1 MNNVIDLIEKRRSV
15 ARYEN
20 STISPADITELVRLA
35 TLSPS
40 AYNFQNWHFIAV
52 LEDEAKQ
59 KLHQAAY
66 GQPQVLQAAA
76 TLIVIGELNAH
87 RSLAKRLQ
95 QSVDNDILPQEVADA
110 WAEAAANSHEGNP
123 QVQREEAI
131 RSASLASMTLM
142 LAAENMGYASGAMG
156 GFEEEKVRQAFNL
169 TDDQIPVMLITL
181 GKGAAKGWQQKTR
194 RSVDEVLT
202 LV

>member
-1 MNNVIDLIEKRRSV
+1 MKNFIELVENRRSV
-15 ARYEN
+15 ARYDN
-20 STISPADITELVRLA
+20 STITAEDIAELVRLA

-52 LEDEAKQ
+52 TEEQKKQ
-59 KLHQAAY
+59 SLHQAAY

-87 RSLAKRLQ
+87 LSLAKRLQ
-95 QSVDNDILPQEVADA
+95 QSVDNGILPQDVADT

-123 QVQREEAI
+123 QLQREEAI

-194 RSVDEVLT
+194 RPIDEVLT
-202 LV
+202 LA

>member
-1 MNNVIDLIEKRRSV
+1 MNNIIDLIEKRRSV

-20 STISPADITELVRLA
+20 STISPEDIAELVRLA

-40 AYNFQNWHFIAV
+40 AYNFQNWHFVAV
-52 LEDEAKQ
+52 TENEAKQ

-66 GQPQVLQAAA
+66 EQPQVLQAAT

-123 QVQREEAI
+123 QVQREEEKI
-131 RSASLASMTLM
+131 RQ
-142 LAAENMGYASGAMG
+142 E
-156 GFEEEKVRQAFNL
+156 FDL

-181 GKGAAKGWQQKTR
+181 GKGAAKGWQQKIR
-194 RSVDEVLT
+194 RPVDEVLT